1 MQVATAKSASPPL
14 NSRRTVARGRSGTG
28 KGLSGL
34 RTSGGETLQLVIDY
48 VKQET
53 LDPLKGLGRFMLFG
67 VAGSVALAIGLVI
80 LSVAF
85 LRLLQGETG
94 STFSGNWSWV
104 PYLICT
110 VVVIGVAAI
119 AVRAVSKGQASSTN
133 PEKERS

>member
-1 MQVATAKSASPPL
+1 
-14 NSRRTVARGRSGTG
+14 VARGRSGTG
-28 KGLSGL
+28 KGLGGLKSSG
-34 RTSGGETLQLVIDY
+34 SEALQLVIDY

-53 LDPLKGLGRFMLFG
+53 LTPLKGLGRYIVFG

-94 STFSGNWSWV
+94 STFSGNWSWA

-110 VVVIGVAAI
+110 VVVVGVAAI
-119 AVRAVSKGQASSTN
+119 AVKAISRTQTPTADTD
-133 PEKERS
+133 KESR

>member
-1 MQVATAKSASPPL
+1 
-14 NSRRTVARGRSGTG
+14 VARGRSGTG
-28 KGLSGL
+28 KGLGGL
-34 RTSGGETLQLVIDY
+34 RSTGTETLRLVIDY

-85 LRLLQGETG
+85 LRLLQTETG
-94 STFSGNWSWV
+94 STFAGNWSWA

-110 VVVIGVAAI
+110 VAVVAVAAI
-119 AVRAVSKGQASSTN
+119 AVRAVSRGQRRTAAN
-133 PEKERS
+133 PEKETP

>member
-1 MQVATAKSASPPL
+1 
-14 NSRRTVARGRSGTG
+14 VARGRSGTG

-34 RTSGGETLQLVIDY
+34 RTTGGETVQLIVDY

-53 LDPLKGLGRFMLFG
+53 LTPLKGLGRFMVFG
-67 VAGSVALAIGLVI
+67 VAGSVALAVGLVI

-94 STFSGNWSWV
+94 TTFEGDWSWA

-110 VVVIGVAAI
+110 VAVLLVAAI
-119 AVRAVSKGQASSTN
+119 AVKAVSRGQGRDAN
-133 PEKERS
+133 PEKENS

>member
-1 MQVATAKSASPPL
+1 
-14 NSRRTVARGRSGTG
+14 VARGRSGTG

-34 RTSGGETLQLVIDY
+34 RTTGGETVQLIVDY

-53 LDPLKGLGRFMLFG
+53 LTPLKGLGRFMVFG

-94 STFSGNWSWV
+94 TTFQGHWSWA

-110 VVVIGVAAI
+110 VVVVLVAAV
-119 AVRAVSKGQASSTN
+119 AVRAVSRGQGRDAN
-133 PEKERS
+133 PEKENA